1 MKRIW
6 FAVAFIV
13 ISFAACI
20 FEQIYIDN
28 VFDIIAVKLDSAQEY
43 AEDKDTKNMKK
54 EIDELTSYWEK
65 CHVVLCSIS
74 EHNDIDELSTT
85 IKSLNTKNGDEI
97 KNALDE
103 TKARIDIYYENQKLS
118 FANIL

>member
-6 FAVAFIV
+6 FAVAFLV
-13 ISFAACI
+13 VSFAACI
-20 FEQIYIDN
+20 FEQVYIDK
-28 VFDIIAVKLDSAQEY
+28 VFDNITVKLDSAQEY
-43 AEDKDTKNMKK
+43 AEKKDTKNMKK

-65 CHVVLCSIS
+65 SHVVLCSIS

-118 FANIL
+118 LANIL